1 MWEGSGNNYA
11 YIVTDDKTKDAVVI
25 DPANPSEVLPTLKK
39 TIDSG
44 VNLKSIINTHHHH
57 DHAGGNAEMLQSY
70 PLPIIGGKDCSKV
83 SKTPAHNEE
92 FSVGNIKVK
101 ALHTPCHTQDS
112 ICFFFE
118 DGNER
123 AVFTG
128 DTLFIGG
135 CGRFFEGTPEE
146 MDKALNQTL
155 AALPDDTKVYPG
167 HEYTKGNVKFGIKVM
182 QSEPI
187 KKLEAFVNA
196 NKQTQGKFTI
206 GDEKEHNVFMKL
218 DALSDFADYVQQQQA
233 LRKPPITNTSTTSS
247 GNSAANASKQ
257 EHAELDIL
265 DTLDLADDKPKV
277 RLKDLFLDEG
287 ETKDDSIKQ
296 LFDFIVGRIDEGHG
310 ECLFDVGLEDNGD
323 TQALTEAE
331 WDAALARIHGV
342 LKPMN
347 ANIRPLITKNVPDS
361 AVDVGNELKKER
373 GCVGK
378 FLIRRQPE
386 EVDNVIETRIAVVG
400 NVDAGKST
408 LLGVLVKGG
417 LDDGR
422 GRMRVNLF
430 RHKHEMESGRTSS
443 VGMEIMGFDT
453 KGEVVVSGVPGRKL
467 SWEEIGKRSAKVIS
481 FTDLAGHERYLRTT
495 VFGLLS
501 SEPNYCLLM
510 VAANNG
516 LIGMSKE
523 HLGIALALNVPV
535 MVVITKIDI
544 CPPHILQQTLT
555 QLQKILKS
563 PGARK
568 IPIFIKNREE
578 CVNTASQFI
587 SQRICP
593 IFQVSNVT
601 GESLDMVREFLNI
614 LPHHGKY
621 DPDAPFEFHVN
632 DTFSVPFVGTVVS
645 GVVKSGVVHAGD
657 TVLVGPDSLGQFTTT
672 TVRSIER
679 KRIPVPACSAGQ
691 SASFALRRVR
701 RKDVRK
707 GMVVLLAKS
716 EANPNAPISQPKVYR
731 EFVAEVLILSHATTI
746 RTKYQAMLHVGPISQ
761 TCAIIDIDRAYI
773 RTGDRATVAFRFVQ
787 RPEFLAVGDRI
798 LFREGRT
805 KGLGIVKQVG
815 YDTSKPLNAEA
826 VKEREKMEEDRKAG
840 VKPSALAAQ

>member
-1 MWEGSGNNYA
+1 
-11 YIVTDDKTKDAVVI
+11 
-25 DPANPSEVLPTLKK
+25 
-39 TIDSG
+39 
-44 VNLKSIINTHHHH
+44 
-57 DHAGGNAEMLQSY
+57 
-70 PLPIIGGKDCSKV
+70 
-83 SKTPAHNEE
+83 
-92 FSVGNIKVK
+92 
-101 ALHTPCHTQDS
+101 
-112 ICFFFE
+112 
-118 DGNER
+118 
-123 AVFTG
+123 
-128 DTLFIGG
+128 
-135 CGRFFEGTPEE
+135 
-146 MDKALNQTL
+146 
-155 AALPDDTKVYPG
+155 
-167 HEYTKGNVKFGIKVM
+167 
-182 QSEPI
+182 
-187 KKLEAFVNA
+187 
-196 NKQTQGKFTI
+196 
-206 GDEKEHNVFMKL
+206 
-218 DALSDFADYVQQQQA
+218 
-233 LRKPPITNTSTTSS
+233 
-247 GNSAANASKQ
+247 
-257 EHAELDIL
+257 L
-265 DTLDLADDKPKV
+265 DTLDLGDDTPKV
-277 RLKDLFLDEG
+277 RVKDLLLDDA
-287 ETKDDSIKQ
+287 ETKEQSIEQ
-296 LFDFIVGRIDEGHG
+296 LQELLSTRLDEGHG

-323 TQALTEAE
+323 SQALTEQE
-331 WDAALARIHGV
+331 WEASVARLQVVFERLRADWKI
-342 LKPMN
+342 
-347 ANIRPLITKNVPDS
+347 LITKNVQGS
-361 AVDVGNELKKER
+361 EVDVGNDLKKER

-378 FLIRRQPE
+378 LMIRRRPE
-386 EVDNVIETRIAVVG
+386 HVDDTIETRIAVVG

-422 GRMRVNLF
+422 GKARVNLF
-430 RHKHEMESGRTSS
+430 RHKHEIESGRTSS

-535 MVVITKIDI
+535 MVIITKIDI
-544 CPPHILQQTLT
+544 CPPQILQQTIT
-555 QLQKILKS
+555 QLTKILKS

-578 CVNTASQFI
+578 CVNTATQFV

-601 GESLDMVREFLNI
+601 GECLDLVREFLNI

-621 DPDAPFEFHVN
+621 DIDAPFEFHVN

-672 TVRSIER
+672 TIRSIER
-679 KRIPVPACSAGQ
+679 KRISVPGCSAGQ
-691 SASFALRRVR
+691 SASFALRRIR

-716 EANPNAPISQPKVYR
+716 EVNPNIVVAQPKVFR

-815 YDTSKPLNAEA
+815 YDPTHPLNPEAAKEKEKAED
-826 VKEREKMEEDRKAG
+826 ERLADTVAA
-840 VKPSALAAQ
+840 SA

>member
-1 MWEGSGNNYA
+1 MATRAERY
-11 YIVTDDKTKDAVVI
+11 K
-25 DPANPSEVLPTLKK
+25 EVPQ
-39 TIDSG
+39 SAQERR
-44 VNLKSIINTHHHH
+44 
-57 DHAGGNAEMLQSY
+57 AGEN
-70 PLPIIGGKDCSKV
+70 
-83 SKTPAHNEE
+83 
-92 FSVGNIKVK
+92 
-101 ALHTPCHTQDS
+101 
-112 ICFFFE
+112 
-118 DGNER
+118 
-123 AVFTG
+123 
-128 DTLFIGG
+128 
-135 CGRFFEGTPEE
+135 
-146 MDKALNQTL
+146 
-155 AALPDDTKVYPG
+155 
-167 HEYTKGNVKFGIKVM
+167 
-182 QSEPI
+182 
-187 KKLEAFVNA
+187 
-196 NKQTQGKFTI
+196 
-206 GDEKEHNVFMKL
+206 
-218 DALSDFADYVQQQQA
+218 ALSDFADYVNKQQA
-233 LRKPPITNTSTTSS
+233 LRRPPIN
-247 GNSAANASKQ
+247 GPEKANGASKS

-265 DTLDLADDKPKV
+265 DTLDLGDDKPKV
-277 RLKDLFLDEG
+277 RLKHLLLDVDEATKDESTKQLEAVISTRLDEG
-287 ETKDDSIKQ
+287 
-296 LFDFIVGRIDEGHG
+296 HN

-323 TQALTEAE
+323 SQSLTEQE
-331 WDAALARIHGV
+331 WGAALARLQAIAAK
-342 LKPMN
+342 LKADWKILM
-347 ANIRPLITKNVPDS
+347 TKNVPNS
-361 AVDVGNELKKER
+361 PVDVGNENKKER

-378 FLIRRQPE
+378 IMIRRRP
-386 EVDNVIETRIAVVG
+386 VDVDDQIETRIAVVG

-422 GRMRVNLF
+422 GKARVNLF
-430 RHKHEMESGRTSS
+430 RHKHEIESGRTSS

-544 CPPHILQQTLT
+544 CPPQILQQTIT
-555 QLQKILKS
+555 QLTKILKS

-578 CVNTASQFI
+578 CVNTATQFV

-601 GESLDMVREFLNI
+601 GESLDLVREFLNI

-621 DPDAPFEFHVN
+621 DVDAPFEFHVN

-645 GVVKSGVVHAGD
+645 GVVRSGIVHAGD
-657 TVLVGPDSLGQFTTT
+657 TVMVGPDGLGQFTTT

-679 KRIPVPACSAGQ
+679 KRISTPAATAGQ

-716 EANPNAPISQPKVYR
+716 DANPHLEAPKPQVYR

-746 RTKYQAMLHVGPISQ
+746 RTKYQAMLHVGPVSQ
-761 TCAIIDIDRAYI
+761 TCAIIDIDRDYI

-805 KGLGIVKQVG
+805 KGLGIVKAVG
-815 YDTSKPLNAEA
+815 YDPSKPLNPDPTKQNDKPQSEA
-826 VKEREKMEEDRKAG
+826 VEGKTSTSKA
-840 VKPSALAAQ
+840 A